1 MSEGWV
7 SLSDDDEEKDW
18 SDQELEYDMWEGSFN
33 LFANNDNF
41 DSFAERSDISV
52 WTPQGKL
59 PISCSKA
66 YSTLTPDYDDNVEDI
81 VADLSDIK
89 SDIKNISKILLQD
102 LVRYNPSSGS
112 YNIPSISAEKHAIYK
127 NQRLRNRT
135 KAFEPQLSLPLGI
148 GIRRGSNISNCSD
161 KESLMS
167 PRDVVARNLVNNDQK
182 YTLSWYPTG
191 GSIERIP
198 SLIEEKQDQ
207 SKKFSN
213 VHQLQEQVSHLADS
227 QATTDERYSKVK
239 QENASLNQKILMLEE
254 HIRELELRSEER
266 LQTEQKRNKDSIQR
280 LEREKQLEIENYSI
294 KNQSLER
301 DLSRAQQE
309 IVQLKSVIERLR
321 LDKAELDEQL
331 NEAHAALAS
340 NEVEIRKLEEAA
352 NLEFERSKTETAR
365 NAHIVEELEK
375 EVESL
380 RDQLRGKNTSGR
392 RQAYAS
398 SLQGENLNGELTRL
412 NSTDS
417 AFSVSTEDRI
427 GTRVVELESE
437 IKSLKASNQKL
448 TEANEEMQAQILNRG
463 LEEGKAVLY
472 NHDTAKANLESMS
485 IARELEGLS
494 DSQVRQALKEQQDV
508 NEGLRGYIDGI
519 LMNIMEKYPELLEVR
534 K

>member
-1 MSEGWV
+1 
-7 SLSDDDEEKDW
+7 
-18 SDQELEYDMWEGSFN
+18 
-33 LFANNDNF
+33 
-41 DSFAERSDISV
+41 
-52 WTPQGKL
+52 
-59 PISCSKA
+59 
-66 YSTLTPDYDDNVEDI
+66 
-81 VADLSDIK
+81 
-89 SDIKNISKILLQD
+89 
-102 LVRYNPSSGS
+102 
-112 YNIPSISAEKHAIYK
+112 
-127 NQRLRNRT
+127 
-135 KAFEPQLSLPLGI
+135 LPLGI

-161 KESLMS
+161 KESVMS

-398 SLQGENLNGELTRL
+398 SLQGENLNGDLTRL

-494 DSQVRQALKEQQDV
+494 DSQMSYGSISDELFQVRQALKEQQDV

>member
-1 MSEGWV
+1 
-7 SLSDDDEEKDW
+7 
-18 SDQELEYDMWEGSFN
+18 
-33 LFANNDNF
+33 
-41 DSFAERSDISV
+41 
-52 WTPQGKL
+52 
-59 PISCSKA
+59 
-66 YSTLTPDYDDNVEDI
+66 
-81 VADLSDIK
+81 
-89 SDIKNISKILLQD
+89 
-102 LVRYNPSSGS
+102 
-112 YNIPSISAEKHAIYK
+112 
-127 NQRLRNRT
+127 
-135 KAFEPQLSLPLGI
+135 
-148 GIRRGSNISNCSD
+148 
-161 KESLMS
+161 
-167 PRDVVARNLVNNDQK
+167 
-182 YTLSWYPTG
+182 LSWYTTG
-191 GSIERIP
+191 GSIERTP

-398 SLQGENLNGELTRL
+398 SLQGENLNGDLTRL

-494 DSQVRQALKEQQDV
+494 DSQMSYGSISDELFQVRQALKEQQDV